1 MLQASEHAR
10 KASCKSTRDYQ
21 MWKALFPKGL
31 CEIEEIEKEEVSTK
45 LMQSL
50 ERFMREYP
58 AIWSESSMQH
68 LLVEIADTQ
77 YASSSNSVAEE
88 RLHTIIM
95 HILVPM
101 AKIMEA
107 EQGHMKAERQK
118 IHEATLSL
126 QRVQDECNNALLALT
141 QEHDRSARIAAEQA
155 GRRLTE
161 KEKQIHGMLQKQRDT
176 LVRLVCGGPRRFLH
190 WAREEIQFH
199 GMVELEKD
207 LEQVWYSISRA
218 LYHEENTT
226 PNAPECSSCT
236 SYEQGKDEAAQTNR
250 AVFKNG
256 EKSSTLPMSM
266 TDLAVN
272 LLSLVVSEIWQQTLE
287 SYERVKS
294 PFSLPCAII
303 GFWFGI
309 AARMTYLALVT
320 LCPQVVFRGPYPE
333 WPLQ

>member
-1 MLQASEHAR
+1 
-10 KASCKSTRDYQ
+10 
-21 MWKALFPKGL
+21 
-31 CEIEEIEKEEVSTK
+31 
-45 LMQSL
+45 
-50 ERFMREYP
+50 
-58 AIWSESSMQH
+58 
-68 LLVEIADTQ
+68 
-77 YASSSNSVAEE
+77 
-88 RLHTIIM
+88 
-95 HILVPM
+95 
-101 AKIMEA
+101 
-107 EQGHMKAERQK
+107 
-118 IHEATLSL
+118 
-126 QRVQDECNNALLALT
+126 
-141 QEHDRSARIAAEQA
+141 
-155 GRRLTE
+155 
-161 KEKQIHGMLQKQRDT
+161 MLQKQRDT